1 MILDL
6 QTHSDASEDSRAPV
20 ARQLRLLRHLSRR
33 RTPRQRDGASEP
45 HACIDPV
52 APPAQ
57 IVTNLQT
64 MAWLV
69 CLLGLTANDK
79 YVDPALRLL

>member
-6 QTHSDASEDSRAPV
+6 QTHSDASEDSRV
-20 ARQLRLLRHLSRR
+20 
-33 RTPRQRDGASEP
+33 
-45 HACIDPV
+45 PV

-69 CLLGLTANDK
+69 CLPGLTANDK